1 MPQDFAPPSDASFI
15 ALFDLKHPDLKDA
28 QAAAK
33 KKDTAAAAAA
43 IVKALGARPLRA
55 YLDEREAAA
64 LGKQIASDDPQA
76 AAPLLKLVELAAK
89 HGEKHESL
97 ASGEAYLEA
106 VEFHHESGQ
115 YASRGRG
122 WYWLGQLYA
131 LTGEKH
137 WAEQA
142 AALMREQPSMQPVP
156 EGSGEDEFLA
166 ILPWHPNC
174 PDVNALGTAHIVQN
188 MTVALPMLWPGFD
201 AAARRHAA
209 AYLARQADVYY
220 RGYMTDPAYN
230 IPFHGL
236 VAMFGVAA
244 LFPQLKGARKW
255 KTLMD
260 KLVGEGG
267 PYVVP
272 NIASQHGYLG
282 EGLGYQQVNT
292 FLLSRCLML
301 YERGLEGGRAPESLR
316 KEVEMAYAFAA
327 GNVRPDGSS
336 FLIGDHSMRCAHE
349 HEIEY
354 HEVLHLGAALFNRPE
369 WKARAGGLRGTTPP
383 VLLRFLM
390 GSEGYARWK
399 AMPAPDLNGRT
410 HASASFPESGFFH
423 LRAGRGVERSCHGLL
438 NASLAMN
445 HGHHD
450 VLGVTIFGQG
460 RELISDSGRLPYT
473 ALGNA
478 LQQAPNAHAVV
489 RLGHIMPRGPR
500 HATTKT
506 VSGKRFAATA
516 DGRLQVALGEHRLI
530 EDHVHRRAL
539 ILLLPHGADG
549 GDGLWLVWDR
559 LVHADA
565 RDGTEPPVGRTLPA
579 PARVYETT
587 FPLQAP
593 GGSAQVNELD
603 AWSKHSPTDRLR
615 PMDKKEASAITCA
628 MAAHAEEFSENDA
641 NIQVSALPR
650 LQPGAT
656 MDCAAENGYLAYNE
670 ISAWRPVLSFKS
682 RGRLPFEAA
691 FALLP
696 FRGRADEA
704 PWAVEGGWAGKDGA
718 FEAFIRARDAKRLP
732 DWKEPVK
739 VHAEGLHGTPGTQ
752 ARIAFEAGGR
762 DFALAVAL

>member
-1 MPQDFAPPSDASFI
+1 MAETFTPPSDAAFV
-15 ALFDLKHPDLKDA
+15 ALFDLEHPELKGAKSA
-28 QAAAK
+28 Q
-33 KKDTAAAAAA
+33 A

-55 YLDEREAAA
+55 YLEEREAAA
-64 LGKQIASDDPQA
+64 LGKQIAKDDPQA
-76 AAPLLKLVELAAK
+76 AAPLRKLVELAAK
-89 HGEKHESL
+89 HDEKHNGL

-106 VEFHHESGQ
+106 VEFHHESGH
-115 YASRGRG
+115 YSGRGRG

-131 LTGEKH
+131 LTGEKR

-142 AALMREQPSMQPVP
+142 AALLREQPSMQPVP
-156 EGSGEDEFLA
+156 ENSGEDDFLP

-174 PDVNALGTAHIVQN
+174 PNVNALNVAHIVQN

-201 AAARRHAA
+201 EAARRHAA
-209 AYLARQADVYY
+209 AYLARQAEIFY
-220 RGYMTDPAYN
+220 RGYLTDPAYN

-236 VAMFGVAA
+236 VAMFGVSA

-255 KTLMD
+255 KALMD

-301 YERGLEGGRAPESLR
+301 YERGIEGGRAPEPLR

-369 WKARAGGLRGTTPP
+369 WKARAGGVRGTTPP

-390 GSEGYARWK
+390 GAEGYARWK
-399 AMPAPDLNGRT
+399 AMPAPDLAGRS
-410 HASASFPESGFFH
+410 HAHASFPDSGFFH

-438 NASLAMN
+438 NASVAMN

-473 ALGNA
+473 TLGNA
-478 LQQAPNAHAVV
+478 LQQAPHAHAAL
-489 RLGHIMPRGPR
+489 RLGHLMPRGPR
-500 HATTKT
+500 HSSIKAVTL
-506 VSGKRFAATA
+506 KRFAASP
-516 DGRLQVALGEHRLI
+516 DGRLQIALGEHRLI

-539 ILLLPHGADG
+539 ILLLPHGAEG

-559 LVHADA
+559 LVHTDS
-565 RDGTEPPVGRTLPA
+565 RDGTEPPVGRTLQA

-587 FPLQAP
+587 FPLHAP
-593 GGSAQVNELD
+593 GGSAQVSGLD
-603 AWSKHSPTDRLR
+603 AWSKHAPGDRLR
-615 PMDKKEASAITCA
+615 ATDKKEASAITCA
-628 MAAHAEEFSENDA
+628 MAAHAEESSESDA

-656 MDCAAENGYLAYNE
+656 MDCEAQDGFIAFSE
-670 ISAWRPVLSFKS
+670 ISSARPVLSFKS
-682 RGRLPFEAA
+682 RGLLPFESA

-696 FRGRADEA
+696 FRGIAEQA
-704 PWAVEGGWAGKDGA
+704 PWAAEGGWAGKDGS
-718 FEAFIRARDAKRLP
+718 FEAVIRARDSKLLP

-739 VHAEGLHGTPGTQ
+739 VRAEGLHGAPGTQ
-752 ARIAFEAGGR
+752 VRIAFEVGGKNS
-762 DFALAVAL
+762 AELTLSI